1 MYMNKKYTII
11 TFFVILSLM
20 LLIFENYKAAE
31 VISEKENKIMQ
42 MEMMSKNKAMM
53 GNKFGYSDIVNA
65 FDNQEGIK
73 IIKFTQQKGET
84 RASVEIE
91 MLGDIPTVEKVLKNV
106 EKKENFQSIQNIKM
120 EKLPDNNIITRL
132 SMNFIRN
139 K

>member
-1 MYMNKKYTII
+1 MNKKYIII
-11 TFFVILSLM
+11 TSFIILSLI

-42 MEMMSKNKAMM
+42 MEMISKNKVMS

-65 FDNQEGIK
+65 FDNQGVIE

-84 RASVEIE
+84 GASVEIE
-91 MLGDIPTVEKVLKNV
+91 MLGDIATVEKVLKNV

-120 EKLPDNNIITRL
+120 EKRPDNSIITKL
-132 SMNFIRN
+132 SMNFIKN

>member
-11 TFFVILSLM
+11 TFFVILSLI
-20 LLIFENYKAAE
+20 LLILENYKVAE

-65 FDNQEGIK
+65 FDNQEGIE